1 MKGLL
6 LTCLLCL
13 SISCLEAQEM
23 TVKRERVFTG
33 TGLYG
38 YMNGG
43 AEQFLEY
50 GVTKLTAR
58 DLEYDGEEYALEIY
72 EMPTPEDAYGIYS
85 LHVFRCQ
92 RADTLG
98 CIDCLSPYQLQT
110 VCGNRYV
117 SLEFPSG
124 SERAQRFRR
133 SCGSRQMRFCVIS
146 CLERKPKKWNSRS
159 HFNRFR
165 LNPVS

>member
-13 SISCLEAQEM
+13 SISCLDAQEM

-58 DLEYDGEEYALEIY
+58 DLEYNGEEYALEIY
-72 EMPTPEDAYGIYS
+72 E
-85 LHVFRCQ
+85 CQ
-92 RADTLG
+92 LRKMRMG
-98 CIDCLSPYQLQT
+98 FI
-110 VCGNRYV
+110 RYMSSV
-117 SLEFPSG
+117 VNG
-124 SERAQRFRR
+124 Q
-133 SCGSRQMRFCVIS
+133 I
-146 CLERKPKKWNSRS
+146 
-159 HFNRFR
+159 H
-165 LNPVS
+165 

>member
-13 SISCLEAQEM
+13 SISWLDAQEI

-58 DLEYDGEEYALEIY
+58 DLEYDGEDMLWKSMKCQLRKMRTVFIRY
-72 EMPTPEDAYGIYS
+72 MYS
-85 LHVFRCQ
+85 V
-92 RADTLG
+92 A
-98 CIDCLSPYQLQT
+98 
-110 VCGNRYV
+110 
-117 SLEFPSG
+117 SG
-124 SERAQRFRR
+124 QIR
-133 SCGSRQMRFCVIS
+133 
-146 CLERKPKKWNSRS
+146 
-159 HFNRFR
+159 
-165 LNPVS
+165 

>member
-43 AEQFLEY
+43 AEQFLDY

-92 RADTLG
+92 RADT
-98 CIDCLSPYQLQT
+98 
-110 VCGNRYV
+110 
-117 SLEFPSG
+117 
-124 SERAQRFRR
+124 
-133 SCGSRQMRFCVIS
+133 
-146 CLERKPKKWNSRS
+146 
-159 HFNRFR
+159 
-165 LNPVS
+165 

>member
-50 GVTKLTAR
+50 RKS
-58 DLEYDGEEYALEIY
+58 
-72 EMPTPEDAYGIYS
+72 GIPG
-85 LHVFRCQ
+85 R
-92 RADTLG
+92 
-98 CIDCLSPYQLQT
+98 
-110 VCGNRYV
+110 
-117 SLEFPSG
+117 
-124 SERAQRFRR
+124 
-133 SCGSRQMRFCVIS
+133 IS
-146 CLERKPKKWNSRS
+146 IA
-159 HFNRFR
+159 FA
-165 LNPVS
+165 

>member
-50 GVTKLTAR
+50 
-58 DLEYDGEEYALEIY
+58 
-72 EMPTPEDAYGIYS
+72 
-85 LHVFRCQ
+85 
-92 RADTLG
+92 
-98 CIDCLSPYQLQT
+98 
-110 VCGNRYV
+110 
-117 SLEFPSG
+117 
-124 SERAQRFRR
+124 
-133 SCGSRQMRFCVIS
+133 
-146 CLERKPKKWNSRS
+146 
-159 HFNRFR
+159 
-165 LNPVS
+165 

>member
-13 SISCLEAQEM
+13 SISWLEAQEM

-58 DLEYDGEEYALEIY
+58 DLEYNGEEYTQLELIHLFLDKVKY
-72 EMPTPEDAYGIYS
+72 ILVNGDELFLTQEVS
-85 LHVFRCQ
+85 NNE
-92 RADTLG
+92 DTL
-98 CIDCLSPYQLQT
+98 IQEVYDIWSVLSPH
-110 VCGNRYV
+110 
-117 SLEFPSG
+117 
-124 SERAQRFRR
+124 
-133 SCGSRQMRFCVIS
+133 M
-146 CLERKPKKWNSRS
+146 WW
-159 HFNRFR
+159 
-165 LNPVS
+165 